1 MKIKNPFIVL
11 LLSLLTLSSCGDL
24 FEKKVVK
31 AGLESGRFNI
41 KCELN
46 FDNFSNILKQNIS
59 EDLDCLEDSLNIF
72 ISIEE
77 LGRGGKLSR
86 VALINYLKN
95 NEPDTTTETVNLINS
110 VFTVSHL
117 ITGEDPDFISKENVS
132 KILDFARTLNVNAS
146 DVYPH
151 TFGSNKPANLALH
164 RIHRDRVERAVW
176 KIKTSLLSIYK
187 PDRGT
192 DIDRVDLLS
201 LITNFLGPG
210 DTETLEKIQ
219 GMLFVKKLILGGE
232 EEILT
237 HPEVGL
243 LFNNITDLSLLLL
256 DGIRYEKLV
265 LKQEDLLQLANS
277 DLQMVSKIVFDHN
290 LGDRKDEPLFHMDQ
304 LIDGIDRFI
313 ENEDSRIGKYRA
325 LVKEA
330 KKILTKKPADTIL
343 DDEELSF
350 VTGTD
355 FQRIINHGLNITYR
369 GISFHTMY
377 NSAVLNP
384 IVSKDVAISLDPK
397 KFELN
402 FPHLKNDLVE
412 FCRIASTYRFMK
424 GTYEVGNYSTKY
436 YRNAEAF
443 VEISSFEYLIKEF
456 FRAYGSSLSMDVDQI
471 TAIMKKF
478 EPELIDIGLLYPR
491 RYKSTSETIALLGSL
506 FQYQSDDN
514 KVLDVDEATEF
525 AISLM
530 TAIKA
535 QNKMYDFYKEK
546 NCEIDQFG
554 RVEPNCFKQN
564 FYQGLC
570 KNYRPYFPRF
580 FEYLGANSNLG
591 CNQNFN
597 SQKNQVYLL
606 NSIQA
611 ARTCHVYP
619 DDNQEIWYAKGDIM
633 STLLAMMHIE
643 TTIIRWDKNL
653 NNYMDSDEVMDA
665 YAIYKPAITGML
677 PEIKP
682 PFNKKWLV
690 DFLTEKVYLWLV
702 KYEEAPPGTGGVGAI
717 LKKVMGLKKSPAE
730 RKTIASIL
738 KVIGEQSKKKAT
750 KPEDIFDCRWLRDP
764 DHIPRD

>member
-1 MKIKNPFIVL
+1 MKTKNPLIFL
-11 LLSLLTLSSCGDL
+11 LFSLLTLSSCGDL

-31 AGLESGRFNI
+31 AELESGRFNI

-86 VALINYLKN
+86 VALVNYLKN
-95 NEPDTTTETVNLINS
+95 KPDTTTDTINLINS

-117 ITGEDPDFISKENVS
+117 ITGEEPDFISKENVA
-132 KILDFARTLNVNAS
+132 KILEFARILNINAS

-151 TFGSNKPANLALH
+151 TFGSDKPANLALH

-187 PDRGT
+187 PDRGS
-192 DIDRVDLLS
+192 DIDRIDLLS
-201 LITNFLGPG
+201 LITNFLGPD

-243 LFNNITDLSLLLL
+243 LFNNIIDLSLLLL

-330 KKILTKKPADTIL
+330 KKILTKKPADSFL
-343 DDEELSF
+343 DDEDLSF

-377 NSAVLNP
+377 NSAALNP
-384 IVSKDVAISLDPK
+384 ILSKDVAISLDPK

-402 FPHLKNDLVE
+402 FPHLKNDLIE

-424 GTYEVGNYSTKY
+424 GTFEVGNYSTKY

-525 AISLM
+525 GISLM

-546 NCEIDQFG
+546 NCEFDQFG

-580 FEYLGANSNLG
+580 FEYLGADSNQG

-619 DDNQEIWYAKGDIM
+619 DDNQEIWYAKGDIR

-653 NNYMDSDEVMDA
+653 NNFMDPDEVMDA

-690 DFLTEKVYLWLV
+690 DFLTEKVYIWLV
-702 KYEEAPPGTGGVGAI
+702 KYEEAPPGTGGIGAI
-717 LKKVMGLKKSPAE
+717 LKKVVGLKKSPAE

-738 KVIGEQSKKKAT
+738 KVIGEQSKKKVT
-750 KPEDIFDCRWLRDP
+750 KPEDVFDCRWLRDP